1 MEKIELTYFDQ
12 IEQEALS
19 QQALAIFD
27 QKREKDIISTRLAI
41 MDELDIMKP
50 EV

>member
-1 MEKIELTYFDQ
+1 MSKEQMDKIELTYFDQ

-27 QKREKDIISTRLAI
+27 
-41 MDELDIMKP
+41 
-50 EV
+50 